1 MEKVKMFNGKMLEIG
16 DKIYFADLWQS
27 DDGDEE
33 ELLDSG
39 CVVWKCKCDCGN
51 IKEVLADE
59 LKKGLVK
66 SCGCLRD
73 EKRKLN
79 GKKYQKYRKNI

>member
-33 ELLDSG
+33 ELL
-39 CVVWKCKCDCGN
+39 
-51 IKEVLADE
+51 EYLE
-59 LKKGLVK
+59 
-66 SCGCLRD
+66 
-73 EKRKLN
+73 
-79 GKKYQKYRKNI
+79 Y

>member
-16 DKIYFADLWQS
+16 DKIYLADLWQS

-39 CVVWKCKCDCGN
+39 CLFCACGYN
-51 IKEVLADE
+51 VSKMYTNCFRNVSTDIDL
-59 LKKGLVK
+59 GLDID
-66 SCGCLRD
+66 LD
-73 EKRKLN
+73 
-79 GKKYQKYRKNI
+79 